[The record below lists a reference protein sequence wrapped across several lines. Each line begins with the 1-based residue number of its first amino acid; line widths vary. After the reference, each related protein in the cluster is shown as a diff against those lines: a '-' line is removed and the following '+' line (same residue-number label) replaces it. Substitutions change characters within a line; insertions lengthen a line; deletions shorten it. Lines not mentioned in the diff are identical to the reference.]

1 VAGRRAAN
9 VAQARRESDQY
20 QDWLALELS
29 KLGEEDALQAWDP
42 PPPEKHTFGTDDMRA
57 TVKQIDNAVEQTL
70 TMAARHLRNLPA
82 DDGSPRVPP
91 S

>member
-42 PPPEKHTFGTDDMRA
+42 PPPEK
-57 TVKQIDNAVEQTL
+57 
-70 TMAARHLRNLPA
+70 
-82 DDGSPRVPP
+82 VPP
-91 S
+91 DLGWRPSWSSQPWGGLTDQRIRNKKA